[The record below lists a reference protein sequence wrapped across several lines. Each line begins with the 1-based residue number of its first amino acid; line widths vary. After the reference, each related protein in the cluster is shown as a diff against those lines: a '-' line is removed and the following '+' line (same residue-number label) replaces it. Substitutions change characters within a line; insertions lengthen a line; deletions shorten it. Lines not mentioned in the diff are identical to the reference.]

1 MRNRQAGKFLNRQ
14 CSGILILGFIWVS
27 SAVSVAHAYID
38 PGTGGFIIQT
48 LLAALFSFIFVLKS
62 YWTRIKNWFSG
73 KNVEPVI
80 NEAPSDEKP
89 SEKSAESSSKQPPAA
104 K

>member
-1 MRNRQAGKFLNRQ
+1 MCNRLGGKSMNRQF
-14 CSGILILGFIWVS
+14 SGILILCIIWVLS
-27 SAVSVAHAYID
+27 VFSVAHAYID

-73 KNVEPVI
+73 KSSEPVA
-80 NEAPSDEKP
+80 N
-89 SEKSAESSSKQPPAA
+89 ESSSEVKPDGKDSEKTSEPPHEA
-104 K
+104 